1 MNQEQDSGGLTP
13 HPLIRALATRLVG
26 EGDPEIADALA
37 VTRNESISEETR
49 NATNTFACKRE
60 LPELT
65 TFSGYLGGTVD
76 SNGTQWRVMY
86 QDAKAL
92 TWLLVP
98 EKQIVLH
105 DRVEDKSAA
114 FGKRDV
120 IWVKTDTPVRQ
131 GRGAQDSQARFL
143 VGSFTSAGDLYASL
157 TDASALSPESGILC
171 APTPECC
178 MRHSR

>member
-1 MNQEQDSGGLTP
+1 MAQQHDSGGLTP

-26 EGDPEIADALA
+26 KGELAAALA
-37 VTRNESISEETR
+37 AAREDKSISEKTLK
-49 NATNTFACKRE
+49 ATNTFASERE

-65 TFSGYLGGTVD
+65 NFSGYLGGTVE

-86 QDAKAL
+86 QDARAL

-98 EKQIVLH
+98 DEQIVLH

-114 FGKRDV
+114 FGERDV

-131 GRGAQDSQARFL
+131 GLGAEYDQARFL

-157 TDASALSPESGILC
+157 TGGGALSPASGILC